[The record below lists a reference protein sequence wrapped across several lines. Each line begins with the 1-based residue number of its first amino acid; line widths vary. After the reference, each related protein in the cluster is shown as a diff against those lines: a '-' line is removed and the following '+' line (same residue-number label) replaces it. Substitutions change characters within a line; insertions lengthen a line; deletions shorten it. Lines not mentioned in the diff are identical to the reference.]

1 MSETPGSPPPPPP
14 PPPAAASPPPPPPP
28 PPAAP
33 PPPPPAAAAPA
44 AAGTEWLS
52 TLSED
57 KRNHIAKN
65 GYGTT
70 SQAELIE
77 HLLDSDIGAIKK
89 LGRPAS
95 DLIIKP
101 SGDFAENKPAYLD
114 SLRTMGAPAEASG
127 YGDAPA
133 VEGLTFKDGVWKG
146 LTEAFTAE
154 GVLPG
159 QVPGLVA
166 AVAELVKVEQAA
178 GAVPE
183 KTAEQLTAEHNDA
196 LAGKVGAAKAAALTA
211 DARTVL
217 GAKADPEFITYLEEK
232 GLGNDPRMTQ
242 FLANIAADYK
252 ESGFKLEPGSQGGAA
267 AMSPAQAGEE
277 LRKLEGD
284 PAFKAQ
290 LNNRADPNHAAAVKK
305 RVELAALAN
314 PSPA

>member
-1 MSETPGSPPPPPP
+1 MSETPG
-14 PPPAAASPPPPPPP
+14 SPPPPPPP

-44 AAGTEWLS
+44 AAETEWLT
-52 TLSED
+52 TLSAD
-57 KRNHIAKN
+57 KREHISKN

-95 DLIIKP
+95 DLLIKP
-101 SGDFAENKPAYLD
+101 TGDFAENKPAYLE

-133 VEGLTFKDGVWKG
+133 IEGMTFKDGVWQG

-166 AVAELVKVEQAA
+166 AVAELVKSEQAA
-178 GAVPE
+178 GGAGQ
-183 KTAEQLTAEHNDA
+183 KTGEQLTAEHNDA
-196 LAGKVGAAKAAALTA
+196 LTGKVGAAQAAALTA
-211 DARTVL
+211 DARSVL
-217 GAKADPEFITYLEEK
+217 AAKGDADFIAYLDES
-232 GLGNDPRMTQ
+232 GMGNDPRMTQ
-242 FLANIAADYK
+242 FLAKIASDYK
-252 ESGFKLEPGSQGGAA
+252 ESGFKLEPGSQGGAPT
-267 AMSPAQAGEE
+267 MSTAQAGEE
-277 LRKLEGD
+277 LRKLEGN
-284 PAFKAQ
+284 PSFMKQ
-290 LNNRADPNHAAAVKK
+290 LNDRSDPNHAAAVKK
-305 RVELAALAN
+305 RVELSALAN
-314 PSPA
+314 PT